1 MRRANLLMLFATLA
15 LGCEK
20 KSALEEAWP
29 VDPAAFAEAVRPPR
43 AYDPAVLPND
53 FLGLNQSPISGAP
66 APPLPDAPAM
76 ENDQRMLTLDIIGV
90 GLSVEMFRQGDVW
103 HELKQAENFSANAM
117 PAQESPRWRH
127 ANGAGV
133 LGKRRADTLELA
145 LKSMVEAW
153 PIPTATVISTT
164 ANDWLRGVYSDA
176 ELREKDLGRLN
187 RMRMPA
193 GLHWTQIKQLDVIY
207 SDTPEDVI
215 EAIFRTFERHP
226 DMPAILVYAFG
237 PDGKYDV
244 PRTASTPLA
253 TYAAMVVAR
262 RERVEW
268 LRPWAPYTE
277 VNVDEWWPQ
286 FNGWQATP
294 PKPFKPTPFFPTP
307 WTRAHFKQWDALP
320 TLAKL
325 HRPVVARFTD
335 EQGTPL
341 KRQAQHE
348 ALVEGWKQAAGET
361 YINSVFL
368 DTGKAGT
375 GIATLSPVLRELKG
389 NPDLLDPKEGIDLYA
404 RLGETGAASPFVQ
417 LVLATMA
424 AAESKR
430 ASMVVPMR
438 RPDQVTM
445 IQVSP
450 SDDEI
455 PSYLFKPRLLP
466 QTSQAP
472 DVPQQQPVAPRY
484 VAPMSMDKEAVAAD
498 RKALDELL
506 ADSGPEDI

>member
-1 MRRANLLMLFATLA
+1 
-15 LGCEK
+15 
-20 KSALEEAWP
+20 
-29 VDPAAFAEAVRPPR
+29 
-43 AYDPAVLPND
+43 
-53 FLGLNQSPISGAP
+53 
-66 APPLPDAPAM
+66 M

-103 HELKQAENFSANAM
+103 HELKQADSFSANVM
-117 PAQESPRWRH
+117 PPRDSPRWRH
-127 ANGAGV
+127 ANGPGV
-133 LGKRRADTLELA
+133 LEKRQADTLELA
-145 LKSMVEAW
+145 LKAMVEAW
-153 PIPTATVISTT
+153 PIPSVTVVPTD
-164 ANDWLRGVYSDA
+164 ANDWLREIRSD
-176 ELREKDLGRLN
+176 ERLREMDGRFIN
-187 RMRMPA
+187 STRMPA
-193 GLHWTQIKQLDVIY
+193 GLHWTQIKQLDVVY

-215 EAIFRTFERHP
+215 EAIFRTFERSP
-226 DMPAILVYAFG
+226 DMPALLVYGKG
-237 PDGKYDV
+237 PRGKYDA

-268 LRPWAPYTE
+268 LRPWAPYTQMGE
-277 VNVDEWWPQ
+277 DTIYPGFWKWAQ
-286 FNGWQATP
+286 TP

-307 WTRAHFKQWDALP
+307 WTRGHFKQWDELP

-325 HRPVVARFTD
+325 HRPVVARLTD

-361 YINSVFL
+361 YINSVFF

-375 GIATLSPVLRELKG
+375 GIATLSPVLRQLKG
-389 NPDLLDPKEGIDLYA
+389 NPDLLDPKEGIDLFA

-455 PSYLFKPRLLP
+455 PSYMFKPRLLP

-472 DVPQQQPVAPRY
+472 DVPEQQPAAPRY
-484 VAPMSMDKEAVAAD
+484 VAPMSMDREAVAAG

-506 ADSGPEDI
+506 REGGPGAVGIGGRKGLGFD

>member
-66 APPLPDAPAM
+66 APPLPDAPVM
-76 ENDQRMLTLDIIGV
+76 EKDQRMLTLDVIGV

-103 HELKQAENFSANAM
+103 HELKRADTFSANAM
-117 PAQESPRWRH
+117 PPKNSTRWRH
-127 ANGAGV
+127 ANGPGV
-133 LGKRRADTLELA
+133 LGKRQADTLELA
-145 LKSMVEAW
+145 LKTMVEAW
-153 PIPTATVISTT
+153 PIPSVTIVSTT
-164 ANDWLRGVYSDA
+164 ANDWLRRIDTEE
-176 ELREKDLGRLN
+176 ELREMDSRFIN
-187 RMRMPA
+187 STRMPA

-226 DMPAILVYAFG
+226 DMPALLVYALG
-237 PDGKYDV
+237 PDGKYDA

-472 DVPQQQPVAPRY
+472 DVPEQQPAAPRY

>member
-1 MRRANLLMLFATLA
+1 MLVAALA

-20 KSALEEAWP
+20 KSALEKAWP
-29 VDPAAFAEAVRPPR
+29 VDPDAFTEAVRPPLT
-43 AYDPAVLPND
+43 YDPAILPSD
-53 FLGLNQSPISGAP
+53 FLGLNQSPIFGAP
-66 APPLPDAPAM
+66 PPPLPDTPVM
-76 ENDQRMLTLDIIGV
+76 ENDQRMLTLDVIGV

-103 HELKQAENFSANAM
+103 QAMKEADTFSANAL
-117 PAQESPRWRH
+117 PAIDSPRWRH
-127 ANGAGV
+127 ADGPGV

-153 PIPTATVISTT
+153 PIPSATVISTT
-164 ANDWLRGVYSDA
+164 ANDWLKSVYSDA

-193 GLHWTQIKQLDVIY
+193 GLHWSQIKQLDVIY

-226 DMPAILVYAFG
+226 DMPALLVYALG
-237 PDGKYDV
+237 PDGKYDA

-253 TYAAMVVAR
+253 SYAAMVVAR

-286 FNGWQATP
+286 FNGWQAAP

-307 WTRAHFKQWDALP
+307 WTRGHFKQWDELP

-325 HRPVVARFTD
+325 HRPVVTRLTD

-341 KRQAQHE
+341 KRRAQHE

-361 YINSVFL
+361 YIDSVFL

-389 NPDLLDPKEGIDLYA
+389 SPDLLDPKEGIDLFA

-438 RPDQVTM
+438 RSDQVTM

-455 PSYLFKPRLLP
+455 PSYLFKARLLP

-472 DVPQQQPVAPRY
+472 DVLEKEPAASGF
-484 VAPMSMDKEAVAAD
+484 VAPMSMDKAAVAAD
-498 RKALDELL
+498 RKALAELL
-506 ADSGPEDI
+506 RDGGGNTEGI

>member
-1 MRRANLLMLFATLA
+1 
-15 LGCEK
+15 
-20 KSALEEAWP
+20 
-29 VDPAAFAEAVRPPR
+29 
-43 AYDPAVLPND
+43 
-53 FLGLNQSPISGAP
+53 
-66 APPLPDAPAM
+66 M
-76 ENDQRMLTLDIIGV
+76 ENDQRMLTLDVIGV

-103 HELKQAENFSANAM
+103 HELKQAESFSANVM
-117 PAQESPRWRH
+117 PAQDSPRWRH

-133 LGKRRADTLELA
+133 LSKRRADTLELA
-145 LKSMVEAW
+145 LKNMVEAW
-153 PIPTATVISTT
+153 PIPSVRVLATD
-164 ANDWLRGVYSDA
+164 ANDWLRNTYSDE
-176 ELREKDLGRLN
+176 ELREMDSMYLDRT
-187 RMRMPA
+187 RMPA
-193 GLHWTQIKQLDVIY
+193 GLHWTQIMQSDVIY

-226 DMPAILVYAFG
+226 DMPALLVYAFG
-237 PDGKYDV
+237 PDGKYDA

-253 TYAAMVVAR
+253 SYAAMVVAR

-277 VNVDEWWPQ
+277 VNVDEWWTQ
-286 FNGWQATP
+286 FNGWQETP

-320 TLAKL
+320 TLARL
-325 HRPVVARFTD
+325 HRPVVTRLTD

-361 YINSVFL
+361 YIDSVFF

-389 NPDLLDPKEGIDLYA
+389 SPDLLDPKEGIDLFA

-438 RPDQVTM
+438 RPGQVTM

-455 PSYLFKPRLLP
+455 PSYLFKARLLP

-472 DVPQQQPVAPRY
+472 GVPVRDAVPATQVKPVHIDPQRI
-484 VAPMSMDKEAVAAD
+484 AAD
-498 RKALDELL
+498 RKALDDLL
-506 ADSGPEDI
+506 ASGDGGLEGL